1 MAKGVAAQEAGRFD
15 EAMREY
21 ESASESDPAFFEAY
35 YNLGI
40 AATQAGKLSQAL
52 GAYEYALAV
61 QPESANARYNLAL
74 CLKQTRYFA
83 DALSELEKLLT
94 RYPNETRAHLAIANI
109 YAISLN
115 QPDKARPHYQ
125 KVIEIDPEDSQAATI
140 RNWLAANP
148 H

>member
-1 MAKGVAAQEAGRFD
+1 MPWPFN
-15 EAMREY
+15 
-21 ESASESDPAFFEAY
+21 P
-35 YNLGI
+35 N
-40 AATQAGKLSQAL
+40 
-52 GAYEYALAV
+52 
-61 QPESANARYNLAL
+61 ANARYNLAL